1 FQRAISVMPGL
12 VLACPGHPRPR
23 LFTSRKKTW
32 MAGTSPAMTTSGS
45 ESMDSFVASLLAMT
59 IERPCAPSAS
69 LRAQAKQSIQ
79 AQKEDGIASWFS
91 LQCAN
96 ASPFVAGN
104 DLARV
109 VPAKAGTHNH
119 RCSRLDDSDADS

>member
-1 FQRAISVMPGL
+1 MPAL

-45 ESMDSFVASLLAMT
+45 ESMDCFVASLLAMT
-59 IERPCAPSAS
+59 IETPCAPSAP
-69 LRAQAKQSIQ
+69 LRAQATQPTQ

-96 ASPFVAGN
+96 ASPSVQGN

-109 VPAKAGTHNH
+109 APAQAGTHNH
-119 RCSRLDDSDADS
+119 RRTR